1 MTTRVITPKNAIAA
15 ALLLAGAGFIT
26 SLLIEHI
33 GLLVPCELCLIQRW
47 SVFAAMLFL
56 GVTALSATSWL
67 RVSGCAGAMLATFAS
82 LAAAARHV
90 WLQTH
95 PGEPLGCLPDFFG
108 RGAAA
113 APAPKPVSDL
123 AGLASPLQALNSTPS
138 ACSAP
143 QAVTLGF
150 SLADWSLAYAAI
162 LASFVVLALVLVVLA
177 NRRMAAGSKLES
189 VQLHGAGLAG

>member
-1 MTTRVITPKNAIAA
+1 MQITSRTMTARVALPKNVIAA
-15 ALLLAGAGFIT
+15 ALLLAAVGFIA
-26 SLLIEHI
+26 SLLIEHV

-47 SVFAAMLFL
+47 SVFAAVLFL
-56 GVTALSATSWL
+56 GVALISTAGRLS
-67 RVSGCAGAMLATFAS
+67 VIGCAGAVLATLVS
-82 LAAAARHV
+82 LAAAGRHV

-113 APAPKPVSDL
+113 ATTAKPVSDL
-123 AGLASPLQALNSTPS
+123 AALGSPLQALTSTPS

-162 LASFVVLALVLVVLA
+162 LASVVGLAIVLVVLA
-177 NRRMAAGSKLES
+177 NRRAAAANQKAE
-189 VQLHGAGLAG
+189 

>member
-1 MTTRVITPKNAIAA
+1 MTAPVIAPKNAIAA
-15 ALLLAGAGFIT
+15 ALFLAAAGFIT
-26 SLLIEHI
+26 SLLIEHV

-56 GVTALSATSWL
+56 GVSLLSAGRRLS
-67 RVSGCAGAMLATFAS
+67 VSGCVAAVLATSVS

-108 RGAAA
+108 RGTAA
-113 APAPKPVSDL
+113 APDPKPVSDL
-123 AGLASPLQALNSTPS
+123 AALGSPLQALTSTPS

-162 LASFVVLALVLVVLA
+162 LASLVGLAFVIVVLA
-177 NRRMAAGSKLES
+177 NRRAAGVPLDATDER
-189 VQLHGAGLAG
+189 

>member
-1 MTTRVITPKNAIAA
+1 MTTRVITPKHAIAA
-15 ALLLAGAGFIT
+15 ALLLAWAGFIT
-26 SLLIEHI
+26 SLLIEHV

-47 SVFAAMLFL
+47 S
-56 GVTALSATSWL
+56 
-67 RVSGCAGAMLATFAS
+67 GCAGAMLAPFAS

-108 RGAAA
+108 RSAAA
-113 APAPKPVSDL
+113 VPAQKPVSDL
-123 AGLASPLQALNSTPS
+123 AGRASPLQALTSTPS

-162 LASFVVLALVLVVLA
+162 LASLVVLTFVLVVLA
-177 NRRMAAGSKLES
+177 NRRIAAGSKLES
-189 VQLHGAGLAG
+189 VQRHGAV